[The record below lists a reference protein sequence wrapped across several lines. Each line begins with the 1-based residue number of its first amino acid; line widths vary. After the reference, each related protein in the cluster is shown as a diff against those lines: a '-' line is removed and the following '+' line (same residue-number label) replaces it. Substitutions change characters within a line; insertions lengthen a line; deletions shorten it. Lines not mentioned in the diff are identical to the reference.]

1 VTPPLRIGVIGTGT
15 FGAKHIAAYA
25 RRPDVELVGVVDRD
39 LGRAEVVAQRWGI
52 ARCFRDTAELLR
64 ECRPDGVSVVTSG
77 SNHLQP
83 ALAALAQGCSV
94 LLEKPLTLSSREA
107 DELAEAE
114 RQSTGFVMPAHIL
127 RFAGPYREL
136 VTRVRG
142 GEIGRVLGV
151 ATGRDRGRNHDALF
165 PDVHPALMTTI
176 HDIDVALWVTGARA
190 VRVSAQGRGGGS
202 ADRPMLLWARVEA
215 ADGSVWA
222 LHVSWLLSDDA
233 PSDDRLEVYGTAGVA
248 KLALHPSVAI
258 FTERSLWVDHEL
270 TPDAHPGALDAEI
283 DSFCR
288 RIHAPALPP
297 VVTLEEA
304 RHGIEIAEAII
315 ASAAGGGAVVEL
327 GS

>member
-1 VTPPLRIGVIGTGT
+1 VTPALRVGVIGTGN

-39 LGRAEVVAQRWGI
+39 LGRAETVAQQWGI
-52 ARCFRDTAELLR
+52 SRWFSDTAELLR

-83 ALAALAQGCSV
+83 ALAALAEGCCV
-94 LLEKPLTLSSREA
+94 LLEKPLTLSTGEA

-114 RQSTGFVMPAHIL
+114 RSSRGFVMPAHIL

-136 VTRVRG
+136 VTHVHR
-142 GEIGRVLGV
+142 GEIGRVLAV
-151 ATGRDRGRNHDALF
+151 ATARDRGRDHEVLF

-176 HDIDVALWVTGARA
+176 HDIDVALWVTGSRA
-190 VRVSAQGRGGGS
+190 LRVSAQGRGGGA
-202 ADRPMLLWARVEA
+202 ADRPLLLWAQVEA

-233 PSDDRLEVYGTAGVA
+233 PSVDRLEVYGTAGVA
-248 KLALHPSVAI
+248 KLALRPAVAV
-258 FTERSLWVDHEL
+258 FTDRSLWVDHEL
-270 TPDAHPGALDAEI
+270 TPDAHAGALDAEI
-283 DSFCR
+283 ASFCG
-288 RIHAPALPP
+288 RIRAPTLPP

-304 RHGIEIAEAII
+304 RHGIQIAEAII
-315 ASAAGGGAVVEL
+315 TSAGRGGDVVEL
-327 GS
+327 TG